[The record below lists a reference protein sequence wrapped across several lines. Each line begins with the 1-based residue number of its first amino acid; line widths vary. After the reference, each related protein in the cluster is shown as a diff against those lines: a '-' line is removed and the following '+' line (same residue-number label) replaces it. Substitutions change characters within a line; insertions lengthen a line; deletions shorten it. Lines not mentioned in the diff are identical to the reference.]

1 MKIIDMEKN
10 EEMKNPFMTSKD
22 EFNEKIILEKH
33 IFGFKFN
40 KKFRTKF
47 FFFDDIFFYI
57 RNSASIIFQGNFY
70 ECLMFN

>member
-47 FFFDDIFFYI
+47 LFF
-57 RNSASIIFQGNFY
+57 
-70 ECLMFN
+70 